1 MGFVKSLK
9 ELAQRR
15 PGRPRFYDAEVLRV
29 YFVIKPEVSQRLLP
43 PLLKP
48 AAMPLGVVFLANY
61 PRTNFGVPYLESAI
75 FLAADFNGEM
85 GVYCLSMQVTDDMA
99 LILGRETF
107 GYPKKMANIHMNRVR
122 GEVEGW
128 VERRGVRLLDVRAR
142 LTGNINEE
150 PAFGMMKASLES
162 STNTVVFNYKYFPAP
177 SGVGFDYN
185 PRLVRQVVRSSHK
198 STEFGQ
204 AEVVLGFS
212 DHDTWGEVEMVKVL
226 GATYTVANIT
236 MQPGAVV
243 GEVQQDEFAAYA
255 FGKIDAP
262 PPSGRES
269 EAGGS
274 VGGEGVSPNQAL

>member
-1 MGFVKSLK
+1 MGFVKSLE

-29 YFVIKPEVSQRLLP
+29 YFVIKPEVLQRLLP

-48 AAMPLGVVFLANY
+48 AAMPLGIVFLANY
-61 PRTNFGVPYLESAI
+61 PRMNFGVPYLESAI
-75 FLAADFNGEM
+75 FLSVDFNGEM

-122 GEVEGW
+122 SEVEGR

-150 PAFGMMKASLES
+150 PAFGMMKASLEGNM
-162 STNTVVFNYKYFPAP
+162 NTVVFNYKYFAAP
-177 SGVGFDYN
+177 TGVGFDYN
-185 PRLVRQVVRSSHK
+185 PRLVRHVVRSSHK
-198 STEFGQ
+198 SIEFGQ
-204 AEVVLGFS
+204 AEVVLGS
-212 DHDTWGEVEMVKVL
+212 TYHDTWGEVEMVKVL

-243 GEVQQDEFAAYA
+243 GEVQQDEFAPYA

-262 PPSGRES
+262 PPSGRE
-269 EAGGS
+269 A
-274 VGGEGVSPNQAL
+274 